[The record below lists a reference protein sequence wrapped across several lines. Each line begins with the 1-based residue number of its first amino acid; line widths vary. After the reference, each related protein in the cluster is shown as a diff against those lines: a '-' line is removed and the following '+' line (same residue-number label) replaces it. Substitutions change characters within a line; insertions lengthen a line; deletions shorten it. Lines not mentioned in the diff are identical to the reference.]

1 MTRRRL
7 SPKRRAELLARYDG
21 RCAECG
27 EKIVGPWIADHVHQ
41 LATGGGNELDNFRPL
56 DPRCNRKKNAADA
69 LARAKIRRHTG
80 ANKPKPKRIWPS
92 GKIPS
97 RGFPKDIRRK
107 MDGTVERRE
116 A

>member
-21 RCAECG
+21 RCAECRDPLG
-27 EKIVGPWIADHVHQ
+27 AVWHADHIHQ
-41 LATGGGNELDNFRPL
+41 LAMGGGNELENFRALCVPCHARKSRH
-56 DPRCNRKKNAADA
+56 DSTARKKV
-69 LARAKIRRHTG
+69 RHITG

-92 GKIPS
+92 GKIQG